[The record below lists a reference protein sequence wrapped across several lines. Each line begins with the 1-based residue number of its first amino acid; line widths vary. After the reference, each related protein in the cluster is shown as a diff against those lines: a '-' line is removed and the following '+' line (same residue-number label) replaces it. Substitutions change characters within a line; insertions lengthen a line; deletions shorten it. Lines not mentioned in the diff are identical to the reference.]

1 MSLLF
6 SFAGRIGRGKFWLG
20 VLCQVVLSLVA
31 LALIFMLVPMESVV
45 VVGPDGQPVLDALG
59 QPQIDYAN
67 PALMPAYIIYGITLL
82 LSLWWFFAISIKRMH
97 DRGRS
102 GWWVLLMFL
111 LMFVIVGSIW
121 WLVDLGILEG
131 EEGPNQ
137 WGPNPVAQSA

>member
-1 MSLLF
+1 MNLLF

-20 VLCQVVLSLVA
+20 VLAQILLGIVA
-31 LALIFMLVPMESVV
+31 MALIFMLVPMDSML

-67 PALMPAYIIYGITLL
+67 PAMMPAYIIYGITIL
-82 LSLWWFFAISIKRMH
+82 LSLWWYFAISVKRMH

-111 LMFVIVGSIW
+111 LSFVLIGSIW

-131 EEGPNQ
+131 EEGPNK
-137 WGPNPVAQSA
+137 WGPNPVPQSD